1 MKMWS
6 TTEELRNK
14 IAIVT
19 GAGQGIG
26 REISL
31 LLAQKGVTVVVAEY
45 NPHTANAVAAEIKA
59 SEGSSWPYQ
68 IDIGDTA
75 ALRQM
80 VSDVTDQFGR
90 LDILVNNAGINNAV
104 HLLEM
109 TEDRWDEMMRINL
122 RGTFFCLQ
130 AGALQMIRQI
140 PEDIKI
146 TGKAERCYG
155 KIINMASISGQA
167 GRPLASHYA
176 ASKAAIINITQ
187 SAALALAQYGINVNA
202 VSPGVVITPMWDRL
216 DSEYGKITGAA
227 KGESLIA
234 FMDKI
239 PLRRP
244 AQPID
249 VANAVLFLCSDQ
261 SDNITGHTLN
271 VDGGYQMH

>member
-1 MKMWS
+1 M
-6 TTEELRNK
+6 TEELRNK

-26 REISL
+26 REIAL
-31 LLAQKGVTVVVAEY
+31 LLAQKGATVVIAEY
-45 NPHTANAVAAEIKA
+45 NPHTANAVADEIKA
-59 SEGSSWPYQ
+59 LEGSSWVYR

-75 ALRQM
+75 ALRKL
-80 VSDVTDQFGR
+80 VSDVADQFGR

-140 PEDIKI
+140 PEDIKKA
-146 TGKAERCYG
+146 GKTERCYG
-155 KIINMASISGQA
+155 KIVNMASISGQA
-167 GRPLASHYA
+167 GRPLAPHYA

-187 SAALALAQYGINVNA
+187 SAALALAPYGINVNA

-216 DSEYGKITGAA
+216 DLEYRKITGAA
-227 KGESLIA
+227 KGEPMAA
-234 FMDKI
+234 FVDKI
-239 PLRRP
+239 PLKRP
-244 AQPID
+244 AKPID
-249 VANAVLFLCSDQ
+249 VANAVLFFCSAQ

>member
-1 MKMWS
+1 M
-6 TTEELRNK
+6 TEELRNK

-26 REISL
+26 RETAL
-31 LLAQKGVTVVVAEY
+31 LLAQKGATVVIAEY
-45 NPHTANAVAAEIKA
+45 NPHTANAVADEIKA
-59 SEGSSWPYQ
+59 LEGSSWVYR

-75 ALRQM
+75 ALRKL
-80 VSDVTDQFGR
+80 VSDVADQFGR

-140 PEDIKI
+140 PEDIKKA
-146 TGKAERCYG
+146 GKTERCYG
-155 KIINMASISGQA
+155 KIVNMASISGQA
-167 GRPLASHYA
+167 GRPLAPHYA

-187 SAALALAQYGINVNA
+187 SAALALAPYGINVNA

-216 DSEYGKITGAA
+216 DLEYRKITGAA
-227 KGESLIA
+227 KGEPMAA
-234 FMDKI
+234 FVDKI
-239 PLRRP
+239 PLKRP
-244 AQPID
+244 AKPID
-249 VANAVLFLCSDQ
+249 VANAVLFFCSAQ